1 MSGKGRTRRDVGGR
15 ASRSVRS
22 RRIRNVDLVGRGLA
36 KTVRA
41 AQILERCL
49 GVSPSLSLSKSD
61 AVHMSWGGGADVGR
75 REIRAYRFV
84 RPGHDAVRRTGLFG
98 CSDGD
103 IGLEAAG
110 CESACTIAGSH
121 FTCVHENGGL
131 NTHEMP

>member
-41 AQILERCL
+41 AQIPERCL

-61 AVHMSWGGGADVGR
+61 AVHMSWGGGAGVGR
-75 REIRAYRFV
+75 GRSALTVSSVRATMQSVEQVCSAAAMEISAS
-84 RPGHDAVRRTGLFG
+84 RPKA
-98 CSDGD
+98 
-103 IGLEAAG
+103 
-110 CESACTIAGSH
+110 IADRGPAWE
-121 FTCVHENGGL
+121 VG
-131 NTHEMP
+131 